1 MTTPDDS
8 VPPRSSD
15 ITPPLS
21 TPPHATPSHKERH
34 TTQQPDKG
42 QAEKKQPHKSRS
54 FNRRHILLVVLLP
67 LSMSLL
73 QVSSV
78 NVALPV
84 IQESTGA
91 STGQLQWILSGYA
104 LAIGLTLAPAGRL
117 GDLIGRSRVFVAGV
131 TLFTLAC
138 LVCGMVTHPGVLNIC
153 RLVQGVAAGLFSPQV
168 TGLIQQY
175 FSGQARAKAF
185 ALFGF
190 VVSVSVAAGPLMSGF
205 FIEWLGPDVG
215 WRTSFLVNVPIGIAA
230 IIGGVV
236 VLPRGRM
243 RQGAGGKLDLDPLGS
258 LLLMFCVLSIM
269 LPFATHG
276 SRAIWLL
283 LPFAVVFGVAW
294 VFWELHYAK
303 RGREPMV
310 DMRLFK
316 LPSLSFN
323 MAIAT
328 LQFFGVTSVLVL
340 VALFL
345 QQGLGKAAIIAAL
358 VGLPNAIASA
368 FSSLWSAKYALSH
381 GRGMQVLAVIAMIV
395 GIVLAGIATVFVAHG
410 YPVWLISIGVFIEG
424 LGQGV
429 MSSTNQTQTMMDIP
443 PEQGSIV
450 GGITQT
456 VQRMATAIGTTVTT
470 GILFRTVEGGSGTA
484 LENWSHG
491 MMYSI
496 GAITLEMTIG
506 LLVAY
511 WYWKLGRGSGRKLRI
526 ISRS

>member
-1 MTTPDDS
+1 MTISDESTS
-8 VPPRSSD
+8 VTSQSSD
-15 ITPPLS
+15 ITPPSL
-21 TPPHATPSHKERH
+21 TPPHTARRRTVRTP
-34 TTQQPDKG
+34 
-42 QAEKKQPHKSRS
+42 
-54 FNRRHILLVVLLP
+54 NRRHILFVVLLP

-131 TLFTLAC
+131 ALFTLAC
-138 LVCGMVTHPGVLNIC
+138 LVCGTVSHPGALNAC
-153 RLVQGVAAGLFSPQV
+153 RLVQGVAAGLYSPQV

-185 ALFGF
+185 SLFGF

-205 FIEWLGPDVG
+205 FIQWLGADVG

-236 VLPRGRM
+236 VLPRGEVQR
-243 RQGAGGKLDLDPLGS
+243 GSGGKLDLDPLGS
-258 LLLMFCVLSIM
+258 ILLMFSVLSIM

-276 SRAIWLL
+276 SRAVWLL
-283 LPFAVVFGVAW
+283 LPLAVVFGVGW
-294 VFWELHYAK
+294 VFWELHYAR
-303 RGREPMV
+303 RGHQPMV
-310 DMRLFK
+310 DMHLFK

-323 MAIAT
+323 MGIAT

-345 QQGLGKAAIIAAL
+345 QEGLGKAAIIAAL

-368 FSSLWSAKYALSH
+368 FSSLWSAKYALTH
-381 GRGMQVLAVIAMIV
+381 GRGMQVLAVIAMVV
-395 GIVLAGIATVFVAHG
+395 GIILAGIAVVMVAAG
-410 YPVWLISIGVFIEG
+410 YPVWIISIGVFIEG

-429 MSSTNQTQTMMDIP
+429 MSATNQTQTMMDIP
-443 PEQGSIV
+443 PAQGSIV

-470 GILFRTVEGGSGTA
+470 GILFRTVQSGDGAA

-491 MMYSI
+491 MMYSM

-506 LLVAY
+506 LAIAV
-511 WYWKLGRGSGRKLRI
+511 WYWRLGRGSARTSRI
-526 ISRS
+526 VSES

>member
-1 MTTPDDS
+1 MTTSDEL
-8 VPPRSSD
+8 SSQTSQAAD
-15 ITPPLS
+15 TTPPAS
-21 TPPHATPSHKERH
+21 TPPQTRRRGKER
-34 TTQQPDKG
+34 TV
-42 QAEKKQPHKSRS
+42 
-54 FNRRHILLVVLLP
+54 NRRHILFVVLLP

-84 IQESTGA
+84 IQTSTGA

-104 LAIGLTLAPAGRL
+104 LAIGLTLAPAGRV

-138 LVCGMVTHPGVLNIC
+138 LVCGMVSHATALNAC
-153 RLVQGVAAGLFSPQV
+153 RLVQGIAAGLFSPQV

-185 ALFGF
+185 SLFGF
-190 VVSVSVAAGPLMSGF
+190 VVSVSVAAGPLMSGL
-205 FIEWLGPDVG
+205 FIQWLGPDIG

-230 IIGGVV
+230 IIGGIV
-236 VLPRGRM
+236 VLPRGEIHR
-243 RQGAGGKLDLDPLGS
+243 GAGGKLDLDLLGS
-258 LLLMFCVLSIM
+258 ILLMLSVLSIM

-276 SRAIWLL
+276 SRAVWLL
-283 LPFAVVFGVAW
+283 LPLAVVFGVGW

-303 RGREPMV
+303 RGHEPMV

-316 LPSLSFN
+316 LSSLSFN

-340 VALFL
+340 IALFL
-345 QQGLGKAAIIAAL
+345 QEGLGKAAIVAAL

-368 FSSLWSAKYALSH
+368 FSSLWSAKYALTH
-381 GRGMQVLAVIAMIV
+381 GRGMQVLAVMAMVV
-395 GIVLAGIATVFVAHG
+395 GIILAGIAVIMVAGG
-410 YPVWLISIGVFIEG
+410 YPIWLISIGVFIEG

-429 MSSTNQTQTMMDIP
+429 MSATNQTQTMQDIP
-443 PEQGSIV
+443 PAQGSIV

-470 GILFRTVEGGSGTA
+470 GILFRTVQSGNGTV

-491 MMYSI
+491 MMYSLA
-496 GAITLEMTIG
+496 AITLDMTIG
-506 LLVAY
+506 LVVAY
-511 WYWKLGRGSGRKLRI
+511 FYWKLGRGSGMKSLTV
-526 ISRS
+526 SKP